1 VSPRIQALNL
11 GSQVYEA
18 LREMIAN
25 HRFQPGARLN
35 VEALT
40 RELGVSRTPVWQA
53 VGRLEH
59 EGLVERVPH
68 RGVFMAVLTA
78 ERALELYA
86 VREVL
91 EAMAARLAA
100 TRIEEAALMQMAAF
114 LETQRRQVAEGDLV
128 GYSQTDFELHG
139 IVYDACGNAVLR
151 ELLESLKA
159 KMRPMDIHLE
169 RILGALHDDH
179 VQLQRALADR
189 DAERAELTLR
199 RHNQLIVRHIEREL
213 IAPRNELG
221 AG

>member
-1 VSPRIQALNL
+1 VSPRIQARNL

-18 LREMIAN
+18 LREMIAV

-53 VGRLEH
+53 IGRLEH
-59 EGLVERVPH
+59 EGLVEKVPH
-68 RGVFMAVLTA
+68 RGVFMAVLTT

-100 TRIEEAALMQMAAF
+100 TRIDAAALERMAGC
-114 LETQRRQVAEGDLV
+114 LERQRHQVAAGDLV
-128 GYSQTDFELHG
+128 GYSLTDFDLHG

-169 RILGALHDDH
+169 RILGALHEDH
-179 VQLQRALADR
+179 VQLHRALADR

-199 RHNQLIVRHIEREL
+199 RHNQLIVRHIQQEL
-213 IAPRNELG
+213 MTPRNELG
-221 AG
+221 TG